1 MFQSENGGALSQA
14 GVDFGRGGR
23 HKSRRTR
30 GTDGASEG
38 GKRGGAG
45 TGAGSGA
52 AAVCDPCRADRLLA
66 LTADW
71 PRDIAPG
78 SGLKLAGL
86 GATVATALVAWGI
99 SIRGQEHPRTRRI
112 SALFCG
118 MVALLAWPLWS
129 VGVLPSVNGAVLRDP
144 FEVEM
149 LLQRT
154 EATRQRRSPDYHH
167 WAWLAAPK
175 EGGGLPSGRYF
186 IPETTYDRLTAER
199 PATITAEGATG
210 LLGAVVVTAI
220 R

>member
-1 MFQSENGGALSQA
+1 MARAKAGRRAVPGQVLGLALLPFAIPA
-14 GVDFGRGGR
+14 GLTV
-23 HKSRRTR
+23 
-30 GTDGASEG
+30 
-38 GKRGGAG
+38 
-45 TGAGSGA
+45 
-52 AAVCDPCRADRLLA
+52 LLA

-199 PATITAEGATG
+199 PATVTAEGATG